1 MAYSRIVEQF
11 DKVASNYQVM
21 QLYTPSISVQ
31 GRNKIRWVLDEFD
44 YSFNK
49 TQFLKMTVEDSFGS
63 GDWTSLFSSLKDIL
77 MKNKLRK
84 KK

>member
-1 MAYSRIVEQF
+1 
-11 DKVASNYQVM
+11 
-21 QLYTPSISVQ
+21 
-31 GRNKIRWVLDEFD
+31 
-44 YSFNK
+44 
-49 TQFLKMTVEDSFGS
+49 MTIEDSFGS